1 MEKTMVTV
9 RQEEIG
15 VYEDGGVLFTHV
27 HQDGEMTAEFNMN
40 DFVLSYIDSEDDAMG
55 VVANAAYSDQ
65 LV

>member
-1 MEKTMVTV
+1 MITF

-15 VYEDGGVLFTHV
+15 NYEEGGVLFTHL

-40 DFVLSYIDSEDDAMG
+40 DFVLTYIDSEDQAMG